1 MTVRRETQAS
11 AAPEQ
16 PTHSFSSGGLR
27 VADVFD
33 RLMALAPPPGNPVA
47 ARGDWSVAVA
57 RAGTLLP
64 TDYRRLV
71 GLYGCGIFGGEVWL
85 CSPFAENPNIELVE
99 YGRGLLEGDRDVRQL
114 FPDAFPYPL
123 FPEPG
128 GLLPWG
134 RTHGG
139 DNLYWRTAGEPDGW
153 TVVANGSRSAD
164 YEEFP
169 GGVAA
174 FLAAWLAGE
183 WSPPVLPAAVPRGFE
198 SFPT

>member
-1 MTVRRETQAS
+1 
-11 AAPEQ
+11 
-16 PTHSFSSGGLR
+16 

-33 RLMALAPPPGNPVA
+33 RLVVIAPPPVDPVTS
-47 ARGDWSVAVA
+47 RGDWSVAEA
-57 RAGTLLP
+57 RAGVSLP
-64 TDYRRLV
+64 ADYRRLI

-85 CSPFAENPNIELVE
+85 CSPFAANPNIELVE
-99 YGRGLLEGDRDVRQL
+99 DGRDLLNGDRDVRQL
-114 FPDAFPYPL
+114 DPEDFPYPL

-139 DNLYWRTAGEPDGW
+139 DNLYWRTGPGPDEW

-164 YEEFP
+164 FAEFP

-174 FLAAWLAGE
+174 FLLAWIEGM
-183 WSPPVLPAAVPRGFE
+183 WSPDVLPAPGRPGFDRFPDAGE
-198 SFPT
+198 SGYGSR